1 MNFEKINIEF
11 SNMQRTILEYNQI
24 LSEIRNRIKNNYKDI
39 NKYEIKFKSTNNLFE
54 KECYKLMISSIKNET
69 LFLENLINDN
79 KKIKE
84 LG

>member
-69 LFLENLINDN
+69 LCLEKLINND
-79 KKIKE
+79 KKIKI
-84 LG
+84 